1 MAAEAQNI
9 KSVSL
14 LNKYKLKKINA
25 LNKDGLSPLHI
36 ACMKG
41 KDDQLIKYLIS
52 IGADKEIKTEFG
64 ETAFDLAK
72 ENELLMKS
80 SFDLEFLKK

>member
-1 MAAEAQNI
+1 
-9 KSVSL
+9 
-14 LNKYKLKKINA
+14 
-25 LNKDGLSPLHI
+25 
-36 ACMKG
+36 MKG

-72 ENELLMKS
+72 ENELLINS
-80 SFDLEFLKK
+80 NIDINFLKTQK